1 MTQLTTGENE
11 LIVGGG
17 FGSVGDQIILKQ
29 IGDADD
35 SGWDKTI
42 AAHLSGAM
50 PVYFKEANW
59 GAEKPPQQ
67 NDEGMKWDDGR
78 VKANWSGIISLSADS
93 LPWVG
98 RLPDKLSGR
107 KSSTPVWKFTAE
119 PKDEDALPALTN
131 LTSTPGEWIS
141 ASYSGEGM
149 VHAWLCAKALA
160 YMVLDAEEDGGL
172 KEWFPEVMRVTE
184 ERWKKANVDDLLEEL
199 GGDS

>member
-1 MTQLTTGENE
+1 MGSFLYPLIRYLGLVAYLTSCLGVN
-11 LIVGGG
+11 LLH
-17 FGSVGDQIILKQ
+17 S
-29 IGDADD
+29 
-35 SGWDKTI
+35 
-42 AAHLSGAM
+42 
-50 PVYFKEANW
+50 
-59 GAEKPPQQ
+59 
-67 NDEGMKWDDGR
+67 
-78 VKANWSGIISLSADS
+78 
-93 LPWVG
+93 
-98 RLPDKLSGR
+98 
-107 KSSTPVWKFTAE
+107 VWKFTAE